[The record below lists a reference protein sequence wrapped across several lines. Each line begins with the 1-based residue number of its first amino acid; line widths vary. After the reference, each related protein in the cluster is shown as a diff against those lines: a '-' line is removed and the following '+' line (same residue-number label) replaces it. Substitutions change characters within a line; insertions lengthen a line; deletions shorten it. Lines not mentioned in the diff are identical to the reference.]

1 MGQEIEENLPHE
13 SHSFTNAAFL
23 GLGVCDRILLKN
35 LEFDPSCDLVI
46 WINDNVRYRANISV
60 VQDLVCFL
68 WNWFVWLLFN

>member
-1 MGQEIEENLPHE
+1 MCYITISSLCLGQGIDENLPHE

-46 WINDNVRYRANISV
+46 
-60 VQDLVCFL
+60 
-68 WNWFVWLLFN
+68 